1 MYSVARGCGL
11 RLDEW
16 LVVDVLSAV
25 FGSGS
30 RMIGFLVIYIL
41 LIFVLML
48 YLYSKKIYIRFK

>member
-1 MYSVARGCGL
+1 MCSVARGCGL

-48 YLYSKKIYIRFK
+48 YLYSKKYI